1 MNVDLGRKVP
11 VQVMLTTRL
20 LDKID
25 AIAANDTKKG
35 DEANRSRTMRELLG
49 EAIDARE
56 GAER

>member
-1 MNVDLGRKVP
+1 
-11 VQVMLTTRL
+11 MLTTRL